1 VSETPSL
8 PTPQSDR
15 DDEVAATLAV
25 PPLEESTRRVLVR
38 LALDEADAGV
48 VDEAAPRRFGRW
60 GPALGLAAA
69 LVIGAVV
76 GAAIVTQPGD
86 QGTRTAAQAPTTQAG
101 EGRAKAAPEA
111 ADQQSAA
118 EAPAAAS
125 SAPAV
130 DLGDLGTVSGPDAIK
145 DAVRARLEAGTGS
158 TSASVPCLNPSS
170 NAAAGIYGLVVIS
183 AAGTAT
189 LDGSEVVV
197 LVGPTTAGEDVAV
210 VLDVSRG
217 CAFVRNIH
225 L

>member
-1 VSETPSL
+1 MTETPSL
-8 PTPQSDR
+8 PTPPSDR
-15 DDEVAATLAV
+15 DDELAAALDV

-38 LALDEADAGV
+38 LALDDADAGSL
-48 VDEAAPRRFGRW
+48 DEVASRRFGRLA
-60 GPALGLAAA
+60 PALGLAAA

-86 QGTRTAAQAPTTQAG
+86 QGTRTAAQAPSTQSD
-101 EGRAKAAPEA
+101 EGAKAAPPEA

-125 SAPAV
+125 SVPAV
-130 DLGDLGTVSGPDAIK
+130 DLGNLGTVSGPAALK

-158 TSASVPCLNPSS
+158 TPASVPCLNTSS
-170 NAAAGIYGLVVIS
+170 GAAAGIYGLVVIS

-189 LDGSEVVV
+189 LDGSEVVL